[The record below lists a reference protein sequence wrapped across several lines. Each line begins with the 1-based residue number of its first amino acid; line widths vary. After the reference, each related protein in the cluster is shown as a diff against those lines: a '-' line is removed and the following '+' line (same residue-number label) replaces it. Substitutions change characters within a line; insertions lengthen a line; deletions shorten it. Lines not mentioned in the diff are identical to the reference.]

1 MNKAR
6 SVFARSQS
14 APKASGIIQAEI
26 VRTKGSAVQWFPLI
40 GLSIGITSSTLAF
53 WSAEGHDAS
62 GALAWQAMY
71 VTGMAAPLLA
81 LLAGLAED
89 REKANRY
96 GGTDIRPVSPYAI
109 RAARIGVL
117 IVVSALFHLMNFG
130 SSWALTIL
138 DGREGANSLLVAGGL
153 AFMCSISTLCIFSL
167 VARYFSILMTLL
179 AAVVYQAAGT
189 LLSESALWNLLPPTW
204 PVRLLL
210 PVLGVHSNAVPLTE
224 GELLAQETPLQG
236 IVLNSLF
243 ALVTLSLTVFA
254 RGRQRK
260 VTNKKNTQAQPQQS
274 ISPAQFSLDSVY
286 ASPDFSGRNSP
297 DNLALALSSIRMAL
311 FRSSISWLLFAVLA
325 VFGMMA
331 IFYPASYIS
340 GFYTFF
346 VLPLGAGLLPIVSW
360 KLLSSAWRVTVLENA
375 KTRVS
380 YLMWHSILLVFLA
393 IVVGVLHTFAGGNF
407 PETVKLVVLW
417 STTGVVLATIS
428 TVLCVSYGVGL
439 TIAWSI
445 FITVLSATL
454 GGDVLAES
462 ILWVVALPAWPEIAN
477 TPERLIFAVI
487 TELLVLGLTVRWFF
501 VALRK
506 FERSS

>member
-1 MNKAR
+1 MSKVR
-6 SVFARSQS
+6 PVFARSQS
-14 APKASGIIQAEI
+14 APKASGIIQSEF

-40 GLSIGITSSTLAF
+40 GLWIGIISSTLAF

-96 GGTDIRPVSPYAI
+96 GGTDIRPVSPHAI

-243 ALVTLSLTVFA
+243 ALVTLSLTIFA
-254 RGRQRK
+254 RGRRRK
-260 VTNKKNTQAQPQQS
+260 VTIKKNTQAQPDQS
-274 ISPAQFSLDSVY
+274 ILPAQFSLDSVY
-286 ASPDFSGRNSP
+286 ASPDFSRRNSP
-297 DNLALALSSIRMAL
+297 DNLALALSSIRIAL

-393 IVVGVLHTFAGGNF
+393 MVLGVLHTFAGGNF
-407 PETVKLVVLW
+407 PETMKLVVLW

>member
-1 MNKAR
+1 MSKVR
-6 SVFARSQS
+6 PVFARSQS

-40 GLSIGITSSTLAF
+40 GLWIGITSSTLAF

-62 GALAWQAMY
+62 GALGWQAMY

-96 GGTDIRPVSPYAI
+96 GGTDIRPVSPHAI

-167 VARYFSILMTLL
+167 VARYFSIVMTLL

-189 LLSESALWNLLPPTW
+189 LLSESALWNLFPPTW

-243 ALVTLSLTVFA
+243 ALVTLSLTIFA
-254 RGRQRK
+254 RGRRRK
-260 VTNKKNTQAQPQQS
+260 VTIKKNTQAQPDQS
-274 ISPAQFSLDSVY
+274 I
-286 ASPDFSGRNSP
+286 
-297 DNLALALSSIRMAL
+297 
-311 FRSSISWLLFAVLA
+311 
-325 VFGMMA
+325 
-331 IFYPASYIS
+331 
-340 GFYTFF
+340 
-346 VLPLGAGLLPIVSW
+346 
-360 KLLSSAWRVTVLENA
+360 
-375 KTRVS
+375 
-380 YLMWHSILLVFLA
+380 
-393 IVVGVLHTFAGGNF
+393 
-407 PETVKLVVLW
+407 
-417 STTGVVLATIS
+417 
-428 TVLCVSYGVGL
+428 
-439 TIAWSI
+439 
-445 FITVLSATL
+445 
-454 GGDVLAES
+454 
-462 ILWVVALPAWPEIAN
+462 
-477 TPERLIFAVI
+477 
-487 TELLVLGLTVRWFF
+487 
-501 VALRK
+501 
-506 FERSS
+506 